1 MRSHISLT
9 AVFALLA
16 LSSSPFTNAQITTL
30 YGVQSVFIE
39 GKGLY
44 IHGGRVS
51 DPSTTEKS
59 PDSGQ
64 TFVISLNT
72 TWEAESPS
80 IRPLPTMYPSGGIGS
95 TLFNNKKSW
104 FLKDTDSVHIFD
116 IEAETWAPEKIDSN
130 VNPHPA
136 LGAIAVPT
144 ANDYVYVINGYKNA
158 TDLNAS
164 PLMMRF
170 NVQTQSVEPMHAAM
184 NVADSHSIVWS
195 TQKNSAFIY
204 GGENAPE
211 QSLVEFFPSDPAKI
225 TSIQRNILG
234 DIPESRF
241 GHCMVEA
248 YGGKQ
253 FYVFGGATKQ
263 GTTSDIYRI
272 DVDTMKWT
280 RLKSGP
286 SAAARAYMACAVTND
301 MFIAWGGATW
311 DGTNSRYQV
320 VTTPLVVFNLR
331 SGEWQSTFDPTP
343 ASNGTAPPSDTP
355 APESETPVAAI
366 VGGAAGALLLVGAGV
381 GFLVYRRKQ
390 TRRGLPFIKVSDD
403 GDDDNNHDNTH
414 GSSKRGINPSSSPPA
429 YKMSHL
435 HDSTGHGG
443 AEFNQ
448 QQQQYHQQHPYQEQ
462 QHYYQQE
469 PLLDPFADSAAAA
482 EYNTKVENG
491 SSPFGDSGMHAPP
504 PPPPTTTTFSGAPG
518 GDFSPQP
525 FAAANPFVS
534 PQDTDYRSVKVDV
547 TDYARPTL
555 GAQRHSRMG
564 EYPQTSTTIK
574 NMAFP

>member
-1 MRSHISLT
+1 MRLHLSLT
-9 AVFALLA
+9 ATLALLA
-16 LSSSPFTNAQITTL
+16 LSSSSFTYAQTTL

-51 DPSTTEKS
+51 DPSATEKS

-72 TWEAESPS
+72 TWQAESPS
-80 IRPLPTMYPSGGIGS
+80 IRPLPTLYPSGGIGS
-95 TLFNNKKSW
+95 SLFNNNKSW

-116 IEAETWAPEKIDSN
+116 IDTEAWAPEKIDTN
-130 VNPHPA
+130 VNPYPA

-158 TDLNAS
+158 TDPNSTAI
-164 PLMMRF
+164 MMRY
-170 NVQTQSVEPMHAAM
+170 NVQAQQVEPMHGPMA
-184 NVADSHSIVWS
+184 VANSHSIVWS

-204 GGENAPE
+204 GGSDAPD
-211 QSLVEFFPSDPAKI
+211 QSLVEFFPTNPAKV
-225 TSIQRNILG
+225 TSIQRSIIG
-234 DIPESRF
+234 DVPESRF

-253 FYVFGGATKQ
+253 FYVFGGVTKQ
-263 GTTSDIYRI
+263 GTTADMYRV

-280 RLKSGP
+280 RLRSGP
-286 SAAARAYMACAVTND
+286 SAAARSYMACAVTND
-301 MFIAWGGATW
+301 MFVAWGGATW
-311 DGTNSRYQV
+311 DGTNKRYQV

-343 ASNGTAPPSDTP
+343 ATNGTEPVAPPSNTP
-355 APESETPVAAI
+355 TPDPKTPVGAI

-381 GFLVYRRKQ
+381 GFLVYRRNQ
-390 TRRGLPFIKVSDD
+390 ARRGLPFMKVGDN
-403 GDDDNNHDNTH
+403 GDDENNNDSKH
-414 GSSKRGINPSSSPPA
+414 GIHSSSSPAPA

-435 HDSTGHGG
+435 HGSASHGG
-443 AEFNQ
+443 TEFD

-469 PLLDPFADSAAAA
+469 PLLDPFADGAAAA
-482 EYNTKVENG
+482 EHNNKVEHV
-491 SSPFGDSGMHAPP
+491 SSPFGNGSMHVPP
-504 PPPPTTTTFSGAPG
+504 PPATTFSGTPG
-518 GDFSPQP
+518 GHFSPQP
-525 FAAANPFVS
+525 FVPVS
-534 PQDTDYRSVKVDV
+534 PFASVHDNDVRTVKVEV
-547 TDYARPTL
+547 ADYTKPGP
-555 GAQRHSRMG
+555 GAQRH
-564 EYPQTSTTIK
+564 PQVVGGYADTSSTIR
-574 NMAFP
+574 NPRFH